1 MSKRQIKITVNSDTA
16 NYLRG
21 SLLGASGC
29 VEELVYD
36 VLHNESMGVERKTIK
51 ELTNATKKM
60 DTEIQKIELIYP
72 EVDVSGLKGVYRRYD
87 KIIEFLWER

>member
-1 MSKRQIKITVNSDTA
+1 MLEVAVESNRYYLCSLAEYVLGGSYMSKRQIKITVNSDTA

-21 SLLGASGC
+21 SLLSVSGC

-51 ELTNATKKM
+51 KLTNATKKW
-60 DTEIQKIELIYP
+60 I
-72 EVDVSGLKGVYRRYD
+72 RRYR
-87 KIIEFLWER
+87 K